1 MPGGTTIG
9 LREAAERLG
18 VHYMTAYR
26 YVRSGRLDAHKVGNE
41 WQVDEHELE
50 RLVAGPQRRGPDG
63 EQTAPREV
71 HRRRLERRVL
81 AGDEAGAW
89 GVVDAALASGAS
101 PAEVLTEMV
110 APSLRSIGRRWAD
123 GELSVADEHRASAV
137 CQRLIARLGPRFS
150 RPGRRRGTVVI
161 GSIQGD
167 RHTLPTAIMSDLLRG
182 AGLEVVDLGADCPPS
197 SVLETAAALDGPSV
211 VGICITASEG
221 LDEAPA
227 YLAALRAGG
236 LGCPIV
242 LGGGAVTDAALAH
255 RMGAEHWAGD
265 PEGAVTLFV
274 ELAGHRGPDAG
285 AERSADARGSDE

>member
-1 MPGGTTIG
+1 
-9 LREAAERLG
+9 
-18 VHYMTAYR
+18 
-26 YVRSGRLDAHKVGNE
+26 
-41 WQVDEHELE
+41 
-50 RLVAGPQRRGPDG
+50 
-63 EQTAPREV
+63 
-71 HRRRLERRVL
+71 
-81 AGDEAGAW
+81 
-89 GVVDAALASGAS
+89 
-101 PAEVLTEMV
+101 
-110 APSLRSIGRRWAD
+110 
-123 GELSVADEHRASAV
+123 
-137 CQRLIARLGPRFS
+137 
-150 RPGRRRGTVVI
+150 VI

-255 RMGAEHWAGD
+255 RLGAEHWAGD